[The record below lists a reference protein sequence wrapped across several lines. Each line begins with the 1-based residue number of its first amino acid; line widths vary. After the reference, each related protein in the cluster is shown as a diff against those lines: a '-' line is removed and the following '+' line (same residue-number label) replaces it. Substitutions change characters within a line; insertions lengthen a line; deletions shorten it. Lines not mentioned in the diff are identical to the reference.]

1 MNQRAGFVRYNAY
14 TFFWALLI
22 AVLVLLP
29 GQNLPKLS
37 ESIFSIDKLVHAFL
51 FAGLA
56 FLMIVG
62 FSKQSAYPLLRNKAL
77 PYAFILSISYAILVE
92 GLQLLS
98 LDRMFEML
106 DMVAN
111 IGGVLAGFL
120 LFFAL
125 YKW

>member
-1 MNQRAGFVRYNAY
+1 
-14 TFFWALLI
+14 
-22 AVLVLLP
+22 
-29 GQNLPKLS
+29 
-37 ESIFSIDKLVHAFL
+37 
-51 FAGLA
+51 
-56 FLMIVG
+56 MIVG

-77 PYAFILSISYAILVE
+77 SYAFILSISYAILVE

-111 IGGVLAGFL
+111 ISGVFAGFL

>member
-1 MNQRAGFVRYNAY
+1 MNQRTGFVRYNAY

-77 PYAFILSISYAILVE
+77 PYAFILAISYAILVE

-111 IGGVLAGFL
+111 IGGVFAGFL

>member
-37 ESIFSIDKLVHAFL
+37 DSLFSIDKLVHGFL

-62 FSKQSAYPLLRNKAL
+62 FVKQAACPRLRNKAL

-111 IGGVLAGFL
+111 ISGVFAGFL
-120 LFFAL
+120 LFFVL
-125 YKW
+125 YKL